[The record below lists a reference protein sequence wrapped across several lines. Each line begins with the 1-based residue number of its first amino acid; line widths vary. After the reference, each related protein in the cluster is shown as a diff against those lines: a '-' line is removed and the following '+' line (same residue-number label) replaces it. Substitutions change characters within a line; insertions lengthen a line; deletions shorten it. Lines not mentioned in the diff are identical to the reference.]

1 MLNRLTVL
9 MAFLCWTWFAPQP
22 AMAHKLLVMAWIQGD
37 QLVGEAAH
45 GDGSFA
51 ANARVALL
59 DGESGAELLS
69 FSADEHG
76 DFQTPLPAEVLAR
89 GKPLLVR
96 VEDGAGHR
104 AEYVIDARESA
115 PAAQAA
121 DLEADPLVVQ
131 AEAHG
136 HEAEIFVDQEMIAR
150 MVREAV
156 RQEVAPLRREIIA
169 LSQSG
174 PGISEVLGGIGY
186 IIGLAGLGFWLL
198 RRR

>member
-9 MAFLCWTWFAPQP
+9 MAFLCWTWLAPQP

-37 QLVGEAAH
+37 QLVGEAAF

-51 ANARVALL
+51 ANARVAVL
-59 DGESGAELLS
+59 DGESKMELSTFNADAQGRFQSVLS
-69 FSADEHG
+69 E
-76 DFQTPLPAEVLAR
+76 EVLAR
-89 GKPLLVR
+89 GTPLLVR
-96 VEDGAGHR
+96 VNDGAGHQ
-104 AEYVIDARESA
+104 AEYVI
-115 PAAQAA
+115 AAQEYASA
-121 DLEADPLVVQ
+121 VQDDLQADPLAVQ

-174 PGISEVLGGIGY
+174 PGLSEVLGGIGY

-198 RRR
+198 RTR